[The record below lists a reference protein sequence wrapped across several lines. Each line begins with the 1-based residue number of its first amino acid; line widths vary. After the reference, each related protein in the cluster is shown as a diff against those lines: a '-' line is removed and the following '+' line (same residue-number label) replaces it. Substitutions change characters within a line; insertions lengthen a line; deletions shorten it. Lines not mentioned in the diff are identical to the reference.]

1 MINDDRHPLYRV
13 RRPIYWTGPA
23 EDLGEAINVGI
34 EFNRHGII
42 VRGDGR
48 IGKTE
53 GLGLLSRETKW
64 RNYGMFWQRV
74 LSPLPGQSTEGYFFN
89 EIRLAAC
96 LKIRERSQSIFG
108 VHHATDFFCE
118 SAAMIDAEVIVVSF
132 DDANRLQR
140 EDYDHL
146 ATLDSHIA
154 ERGFR
159 LFVVLMMQA
168 DADGNSAE
176 ETAEQP
182 WPSQITGRFTADRY
196 LYTGLRGRKEFKE
209 ALRTFANQ
217 RWPAETGPTFLER
230 FAGAA
235 CALGWH
241 VEQQSDMFYDAV
253 EEARSK
259 ADLVPDA
266 PFPMQCFDTAT
277 YYLTVRVA
285 GENANFA
292 RFTPEDFKKAVE
304 LSGLVALELS
314 RRPKDKK

>member
-154 ERGFR
+154 ERGLACR
-159 LFVVLMMQA
+159 
-168 DADGNSAE
+168 
-176 ETAEQP
+176 TAE
-182 WPSQITGRFTADRY
+182 RHV
-196 LYTGLRGRKEFKE
+196 LRRC
-209 ALRTFANQ
+209 RRSTFQ
-217 RWPAETGPTFLER
+217 SGS
-230 FAGAA
+230 
-235 CALGWH
+235 CARRAI
-241 VEQQSDMFYDAV
+241 SDAV
-253 EEARSK
+253 LRHGDLLPDRSRCRGK
-259 ADLVPDA
+259 
-266 PFPMQCFDTAT
+266 
-277 YYLTVRVA
+277 R
-285 GENANFA
+285 
-292 RFTPEDFKKAVE
+292 E
-304 LSGLVALELS
+304 L
-314 RRPKDKK
+314 RPVHT